1 MISLVIGL
9 VPEAFCR
16 ILNLQYYFFKVI
28 LELSWWNSNHLLFSC
43 QSMMWNH
50 WQHSCPHQLWHL
62 LYLLYDLYTSKLLPI
77 MTWYLLPIF
86 IIFIKQMYTNGYLVD
101 LESRGGWNELMAH
114 KLIEETL
121 NAQVAWR
128 NPKCKNLLCKPS
140 CVVKPTRTNLL
151 FSFNFWHLGTFPS
164 FPMQAL
170 GFLSKVYCMIKK
182 DLECSR

>member
-9 VPEAFCR
+9 VPRAFCR

-86 IIFIKQMYTNGYLVD
+86 IIFENQANVYHWLPCRFRIWRGMEWTSGTQVD
-101 LESRGGWNELMAH
+101 
-114 KLIEETL
+114 
-121 NAQVAWR
+121 WR
-128 NPKCKNLLCKPS
+128 NPKCSCLEKP
-140 CVVKPTRTNLL
+140 
-151 FSFNFWHLGTFPS
+151 
-164 FPMQAL
+164 
-170 GFLSKVYCMIKK
+170 
-182 DLECSR
+182 

>member
-1 MISLVIGL
+1 
-9 VPEAFCR
+9 
-16 ILNLQYYFFKVI
+16 
-28 LELSWWNSNHLLFSC
+28 
-43 QSMMWNH
+43 MWNH

-128 NPKCKNLLCKPS
+128 NPECKNLIYKSKHGAVSVGSAWKILS
-140 CVVKPTRTNLL
+140 IIARSL
-151 FSFNFWHLGTFPS
+151 WS
-164 FPMQAL
+164 FPRCNFPRCNWLQRKKKWGAVW
-170 GFLSKVYCMIKK
+170 FFEAK
-182 DLECSR
+182 DLVDQKKNI